1 MPGKR
6 KQILSVLAFLATSV
20 AITALAQSTRT
31 NLPRR
36 EKLASRSE
44 AAARLPVSASKGQST
59 NVSIELIGPPN
70 ASSGVPAD
78 YELVVRNQGSQA
90 IENVRVEAELPE
102 GTEFISATPTAQI
115 ESGTAAWVLE
125 RLEPGR
131 DRLIK
136 MQLRPVDEGTFE
148 CHALVT
154 CTALCASRTTVTKPL
169 LTVTMS
175 EPPDT
180 PIGQLMPMTL
190 TVSNPGSGPAT
201 NVMVRDT
208 VPDGLAHP
216 AGQEI
221 EYEIGTL
228 AAGESRVVQLDLT
241 ARAAGSMTNRVEVT
255 GDGGLRATAEAA
267 VRILEPKLALKK
279 TGPKRR
285 YLERPATY
293 SLVVSNPG
301 TTTASN
307 IAVVDEVPEGLILV
321 EASDAGQ
328 LSRDKRSVHWAIDRL
343 DAGDS
348 RTLNV
353 TLRPVVPGDFC
364 TQAVAT
370 ADGELRA
377 AAEAC
382 TTVEGIS
389 SLFLEVADVA
399 DPIEKGAETTYEIR
413 VVNRGSQ
420 AATNVVVRALC
431 SSGLKPLKADGPMR
445 YSVRGQEI
453 IFEPL
458 PRLAGRGADA
468 AYHIQVRGEQAGDLR
483 LRATLQADQLD
494 APLSKEESTRV
505 YSDE

>member
-1 MPGKR
+1 MPGNTK
-6 KQILSVLAFLATSV
+6 KTLSVLVVLTTSA
-20 AITALAQSTRT
+20 AISALAQPVRT
-31 NLPRR
+31 GPPRR
-36 EKLASRSE
+36 DRIASRPEE
-44 AAARLPVSASKGQST
+44 APRPPVSASRGHSAYL
-59 NVSIELIGPPN
+59 SIELIGPPS
-70 ASSGVPAD
+70 ASAGVPTD
-78 YELVVRNQGSQA
+78 YELVVRNQGSQE

-102 GTEFISATPTAQI
+102 GTEFISAEPPAQI
-115 ESGTAAWVLE
+115 DAGTATWVLD

-131 DRLIK
+131 DRPIK
-136 MQLRPVDEGTFE
+136 LQLRPVDEGTFE

-154 CTALCASRTTVTKPL
+154 CTTLCSARTTVTKPQ
-169 LTVTMS
+169 LTLTMS

-180 PIGQLMPMTL
+180 PIGQLLPLTL
-190 TVSNPGSGPAT
+190 TVSNTGSGPAT

-208 VPDGLAHP
+208 VPDALTHP

-228 AAGESRVVQLDLT
+228 GAGESRVVQLDLT
-241 ARAAGSMTNRVEVT
+241 ARTAGSMTNHAEVT
-255 GDGGLRATAEAA
+255 GDGGLRATAETTL
-267 VRILEPKLALKK
+267 RILEPKLALKK
-279 TGPKRR
+279 SGPKRR

-307 IAVVDEVPEGLILV
+307 VSVVDEVPEVLILV
-321 EASDAGQ
+321 EASDTGQ
-328 LSRDKRSVHWAIDRL
+328 LSRDKRSVHWAINQL
-343 DAGDS
+343 DAGES
-348 RTLNV
+348 RTLTV
-353 TLRPVVPGDFC
+353 TLRPVAPGEFC

-420 AATNVVVRALC
+420 AATNVVVRAAA
-431 SSGLKPLKADGPMR
+431 SNGLKLLKADGPVR
-445 YSVRGQEI
+445 NSVRGQEI

-458 PRLAGRGADA
+458 TRLATRADP
-468 AYHIQVRGEQAGDLR
+468 AYHIQVRGDQAGDLR
-483 LRATLQADQLD
+483 LRVTLQADQLD
-494 APLSKEESTRV
+494 APLNKEESTRV
-505 YSDE
+505 YTDE